1 MPTNP
6 YFDSNG
12 RPTVE
17 IEVAN
22 PLGSR
27 KRVAALIDTGF
38 DGFLSLPIAK
48 AFPIGL
54 MLRGTVS
61 ITLADGSRRMNLY
74 CFGTLHFDGDSHDG
88 VMILEWSSD
97 NALIGM
103 EFLRR
108 FNRRL
113 ILDPANQTIFL
124 RKVVARA

>member
-1 MPTNP
+1 MASNP

-17 IEVAN
+17 IEVSN
-22 PLGSR
+22 PLGWRR
-27 KRVAALIDTGF
+27 KITAVIDTGF

-54 MLRGTVS
+54 LLRGTVAV
-61 ITLADGSRRMNLY
+61 TLADGSRRVNLC
-74 CFGTLHFDGDSHDG
+74 CFGTMHFDGESRDD

-97 NALIGM
+97 TALVGM

-124 RKVVARA
+124 RKVTPHG